1 MNKVIIIAE
10 VGVNHN
16 GSLSKAL
23 KLIDVAKK
31 SGSDFVKFQTFIP
44 ELLVIPEAKKAKYQN
59 KNDKSKNQ
67 LEMLGRLAIPL
78 SSFVKIKRYCKKKKI
93 KFLSTPFDIKS
104 AKFLNKIHQKII
116 KISSGDLN
124 NYPLLKEVSKYAKRI
139 ILSTGMSSLKEINDA
154 IKTIKSFNKKT
165 IINILHCTSQYPA
178 KEKDLNLRAI
188 NLLKKRFNLEIGY
201 SDHSRGNEASIA
213 AVALGAKI
221 IEKHL
226 TLNNNLKGPDHK
238 ASLNPIDFKK
248 FVVSIRKTE
257 VSLGKEKKIL
267 TKSERDV
274 KVVARKS
281 IVASLD
287 IKKGELFTDKNIS
300 TKRPSIGLSPM
311 KWNTII
317 GKKSRHNY
325 KKNDF
330 IKK

>member
-78 SSFVKIKRYCKKKKI
+78 SSFVKKKRYCKKKKI